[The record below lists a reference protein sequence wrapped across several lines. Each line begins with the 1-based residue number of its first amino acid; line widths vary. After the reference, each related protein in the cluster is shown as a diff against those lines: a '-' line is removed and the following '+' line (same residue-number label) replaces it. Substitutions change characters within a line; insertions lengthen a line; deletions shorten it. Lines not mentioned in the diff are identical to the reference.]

1 MDGLDLVAVN
11 FNAAL
16 PKVEASHQVDY
27 PAELKQQ
34 LIDLATR
41 PEATISRMCELDTR
55 LGQFY
60 GTQINDFIDAAGIE
74 RTRIRAIGSHGQTI
88 RHDPD
93 NRYPHSLQIG
103 DPNIINVLTGL
114 PVVADLRRRDVALGG
129 QGAPFAPAF
138 HNQVFRSSEFDR
150 VIINIGGIA
159 NITYLPADADQPVYG
174 FDTGP
179 GNTLLDGLSRSTLD
193 QDYDDNGNFARSGKV
208 DSDRLQAT
216 LDNEPYFSRPAPKST
231 GTDYF
236 SPAWLDRSDLLDLQP
251 ADAMATL
258 VELTCSS
265 LARGIASLPSAPA
278 QCFVCGGGAHNGYL
292 LERLRTH
299 LPQSEVQ
306 TTDAL
311 GVDPDLV
318 EALAFAWL
326 ARQTINHRPGNLPS
340 VTNAQKFTILG
351 GLYY

>member
-1 MDGLDLVAVN
+1 M
-11 FNAAL
+11 
-16 PKVEASHQVDY
+16 
-27 PAELKQQ
+27 
-34 LIDLATR
+34 
-41 PEATISRMCELDTR
+41 
-55 LGQFY
+55 
-60 GTQINDFIDAAGIE
+60 
-74 RTRIRAIGSHGQTI
+74 
-88 RHDPD
+88 
-93 NRYPHSLQIG
+93 
-103 DPNIINVLTGL
+103 
-114 PVVADLRRRDVALGG
+114 
-129 QGAPFAPAF
+129 
-138 HNQVFRSSEFDR
+138 
-150 VIINIGGIA
+150 
-159 NITYLPADADQPVYG
+159 
-174 FDTGP
+174 
-179 GNTLLDGLSRSTLD
+179 
-193 QDYDDNGNFARSGKV
+193 
-208 DSDRLQAT
+208 QAT

-265 LARGIASLPSAPA
+265 LAHGIALLPSAPV